1 MTKVIIEIDIKEGW
15 KIPRVEDMQM
25 LANPDWLID
34 AWHIED
40 VQSVN
45 PDLNDTEAR
54 EVLRRVKK
62 YRDCEN
68 GINWAVIDSHAC
80 DVYNERD

>member
-1 MTKVIIEIDIKEGW
+1 MPKVLIEIDIKEGW
-15 KIPRVEDMQM
+15 KIPKPEDVAM

-34 AWHIED
+34 AWHISD
-40 VQSVN
+40 VQEVN

-54 EVLRRVKK
+54 EVLRRVFK

-68 GINWAVIDSHAC
+68 GINWAVLDSHAC
-80 DVYNERD
+80 DVYNERG